1 MGQAIRV
8 GIFCASI
15 RVKWEAIIFLVILE
29 FGFRNWHRRPTP
41 LLDHGRDNG
50 NNLLLLLLLGVI
62 VEVNLAFPPY
72 SWHQMHSPQSKL
84 MPNFMLLLQI

>member
-62 VEVNLAFPPY
+62 VEITHFAFFFGLARYHPL
-72 SWHQMHSPQSKL
+72 KE
-84 MPNFMLLLQI
+84 